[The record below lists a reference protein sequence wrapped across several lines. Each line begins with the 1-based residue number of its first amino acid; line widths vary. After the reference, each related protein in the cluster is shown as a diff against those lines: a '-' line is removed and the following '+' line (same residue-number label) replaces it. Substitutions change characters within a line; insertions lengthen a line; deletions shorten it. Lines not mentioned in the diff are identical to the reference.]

1 MTDTISRTHAPSK
14 SAASKRA
21 LSKQD
26 VKKLRALANGLN
38 PLVQIGKA
46 GAADQTVQQASQA
59 LEDHELVKFT
69 ILQNSLENPKETAQ
83 RLADQLGAH
92 VVQVIGSRFTLYR
105 RSKKR
110 GFTKHVL

>member
-1 MTDTISRTHAPSK
+1 MAD
-14 SAASKRA
+14 

-26 VKKLRALANGLN
+26 IKKLRGLANGLN

-46 GAADQTVQQASQA
+46 GASDKTIQQASQA
-59 LEDHELVKFT
+59 LDDHELVKFA
-69 ILQNSLENPKETAQ
+69 ILQNSTEDPKEAAAS
-83 RLADQLGAH
+83 LAGQLGAS

-105 RSKKR
+105 RSKKE